1 LRWWSIELETKKQ
14 VLLGLFTGSV
24 LTANFIASVKLTNL
38 FGMVVPAGFIAYSIT
53 FPITDIVSEVWG
65 KKEARRFVWAGF
77 AANIGSL
84 LLILLAYLLPP
95 LYPEMQDLY
104 SRAFM
109 PMARIVLASM
119 VAYLASQHLDV
130 DVFFRVKE
138 LTKGRYLWL
147 RNNVGEAVAQAVDTA
162 IFITLAFYG
171 IVPTSVLLNMMF
183 TQWVWKIVVNL
194 LDTPFVYLGIKL
206 VNGRQ

>member
-1 LRWWSIELETKKQ
+1 
-14 VLLGLFTGSV
+14 V
-24 LTANFIASVKLTNL
+24 LTANFIAGVKLTNL
-38 FGMVVPAGFIAYSIT
+38 LGMVVPAGFIAYSIT

-65 KKEARRFVWAGF
+65 KKEAHRFVWAGF

-109 PMARIVLASM
+109 PMARIVFASM
-119 VAYLASQHLDV
+119 VAYLVSQHLDV
-130 DVFFRVKE
+130 DVFFRVRE

-171 IVPTSVLLNMMF
+171 VVPTPVLLNMIF
-183 TQWVWKIVVNL
+183 VQWLWKVIANL
-194 LDTPFVYLGIKL
+194 LDTPFVYLGIRL
-206 VNGRQ
+206 VRGRQ